1 MVDKKKGIDPAE
13 AALLANAK
21 AKGKRPDYFQN
32 EMAENHFSITMSL
45 IAELA
50 VARERIDTLER
61 ILIEKGLLNEDAVE
75 EYIPDEA
82 AAEQRQLAQVEYSA
96 RIFRSF
102 QQALERVSDD
112 DKSMDEMAELLGKKD
127 DD

>member
-61 ILIEKGLLNEDAVE
+61 ILIEKGLLDEDAVE